1 MNSPERITTLLLD
14 CSFLP
19 YSFLTAKATFLHLL
33 KNNIKS
39 FDAEENI
46 IDSNLE
52 WFSNNVHLYED
63 QPYLRSKNKTW
74 FIPTVAVIKARF
86 FYNRKKLPKTLSM
99 SKLCRVFNFTC
110 QICYEKFDKQDLTI
124 EHIFPRSK
132 GGTKSIE
139 NISLTCHSCQ
149 QKKKDLYPFFDK
161 FGKNI
166 KSIPTP
172 LPVIPKTSVAI
183 RKEWEKFFIYK
194 TI

>member
-14 CSFLP
+14 SSFLP
-19 YSFLTAKATFLHLL
+19 YSFLTAKATFLHLI

-39 FDAEENI
+39 FDAEGNI

-52 WFSNNVHLYED
+52 WFSNNIRLYED
-63 QPYLRSKNKTW
+63 QPYLRSKDKTW

-86 FYNRKKLPKTLSM
+86 FYNRKKLPKTLSV
-99 SKLCRVFNFTC
+99 SKLCHIFNFTC

-124 EHIFPRSK
+124 EHIFPKSK